1 MARRST
7 IYDHDTS
14 TSAPLWLLRE
24 EIKAV
29 NVSGNQP
36 LWLDD
41 PKSVW
46 IISAGK
52 VDVFAVQMQDG
63 RDVGSRQWLFR
74 AETGQAL
81 FGLESQPSC
90 LGTALLVSGTP
101 GTTLVQIARARLQ
114 ELAGNERRG
123 QDVVRFVDDWV
134 LELTGALSDTFLPRD
149 YEELT
154 PDQEVE
160 LPPHRVAFP
169 TKGYLW
175 VRHNEGNSRFIGI
188 PSLPP
193 KVARAYLPVSR
204 HTWLETTE
212 ASRLH
217 AITTENFM
225 AQDSA
230 WSGLDHFHALV
241 LERVCAE
248 ATRLHEQEARRLQAK
263 ADSDQAVVER
273 ALVRLSSPFQPERS
287 AALPVEEEALAD
299 PLWVA
304 CAWVGHALGITVCR
318 PPDVVETRAPHD
330 PLDRIVHAS
339 HIRKRRVVLRDE
351 WWRQDAGPLLAFVGE
366 REFEHPVA
374 LLPVSLNRYEM
385 LDSAQPGRTRVTRE
399 IAATIYP
406 FAYTFYRSFPAR
418 ALNIWEIWHFGLR
431 DSQKDL
437 ATLLLMGVLGG
448 TLGLLVPIATGWLFD
463 ELIPD
468 AAQSRIAQ
476 VFVAL
481 VASAIASA
489 VFQFVSGMA
498 LLRMQIRISGTVQ
511 SAVWD
516 RLLSLPATFFR
527 SYSAGDLCSRAM
539 GIDRIRRELSGT
551 TISTVLGSVF
561 SVFNIAL
568 MFYYS
573 PRLALVGIGLAILS
587 TAVTTL
593 VGRGQ
598 IGQQRKLAD
607 IQGQIAGIILQFITG
622 ISKLRVA
629 GAEGRA
635 FAFWAKRFATQKE
648 IDVQGQTF
656 ANGLLVFNA
665 IYPILNAMVVFAL
678 SALIPQNSVALSAG
692 NFVAFYAAFS
702 QLLAAGLQASAAL
715 LAASNI
721 IPACE
726 RIKPII
732 EALPEVDAV
741 KSSPGEL
748 SGRIEIEHVSFWY
761 HREGPEILHDV
772 CLHIEPGEFVAL
784 VGQSGSGKSTLLRLL
799 LGFEQPQ
806 SGTIL
811 YDGQDLRE
819 LDVRAVRRQI
829 GVVLQTGKLMSSTLL
844 ENIIGSSLLTVEDAW
859 KAAHLVGLD
868 KDIEQMPMGMYTVV
882 STGGS
887 TLSGGQRQRILIARA
902 IVHRPRILIFDE
914 ATSALDNV
922 TQAIVSK
929 SLEHIQATRIVVA
942 HRLST
947 IKQADRIFVLDKGQ
961 ILQTGTF
968 EELSQQ
974 KGLFANLAQRQV
986 A

>member
-1 MARRST
+1 MAWRST

-14 TSAPLWLLRE
+14 ASAPLWLLRE

-41 PKSVW
+41 PESVW

-52 VDVFAVQMQDG
+52 VDVFAVQKQDG

-81 FGLESQPSC
+81 FGLEAQPSC
-90 LGTALLVSGTP
+90 LGTALLASGAP
-101 GTTLVQIARARLQ
+101 GTTLVQIARVRLQ
-114 ELAGNERRG
+114 ELAGNEKRR
-123 QDVVRFVDDWV
+123 QDIVRFVDDWV
-134 LELTGALSDTFLPRD
+134 LELTGALSDIFLPRD
-149 YEELT
+149 YEALE
-154 PDQEVE
+154 PGQEVE

-169 TKGYLW
+169 AKGYLW
-175 VRHNEGNSRFIGI
+175 VRHSEGSSRFIGI
-188 PSLPP
+188 PGLPP
-193 KVARAYLPVSR
+193 EAARAYLPVSR

-212 ASRLH
+212 ASWLH
-217 AITTENFM
+217 PVTTESFM

-230 WSGLDHFHALV
+230 WSGLDRFHALV

-248 ATRLHEQEARRLQAK
+248 ANRLHEQETRRLQAK
-263 ADSDQAVVER
+263 IDSDQAIVEH
-273 ALVRLSSPFQPERS
+273 ALVRLSSPFQPDRS
-287 AALPVEEEALAD
+287 AVLPIEEEGRAD

-304 CAWVGHALGITVCR
+304 CAWVGRALGITVR
-318 PPDVVETRAPHD
+318 WPPDMAETRAPHD

-339 HIRKRRVVLRDE
+339 HIRKRRVVLRDA
-351 WWRQDAGPLLAFVGE
+351 WWCQEAGPLLAFVGE
-366 REFEHPVA
+366 HEFEHPVA
-374 LLPVSLNRYEM
+374 LLPVSSNRYEM
-385 LDSAQPGRTRVTRE
+385 LDPARPGRIRVTRE
-399 IAATIYP
+399 SAATIYP

-418 ALNIWEIWHFGLR
+418 ALNIWEIWRFGLR
-431 DSQKDL
+431 DSRRDL
-437 ATLLLMGVLGG
+437 STLLLMGILGG
-448 TLGLLVPIATGWLFD
+448 MLGLLVPVATGWLFD

-468 AAQSRIAQ
+468 AAQTRIAQ
-476 VFVAL
+476 VFAAL
-481 VASAIASA
+481 VASAVAGA

-498 LLRMQIRISGTVQ
+498 LLRVQTRISGVVQ

-527 SYSAGDLCSRAM
+527 GYSAGDLCSRAL

-551 TISTVLGSVF
+551 TISTVLGSAF
-561 SVFNIAL
+561 SIFNIAL

-573 PRLALVGIGLAILS
+573 PRLALVGVGLALLA
-587 TAVTTL
+587 TAITTL

-598 IGQQRKLAD
+598 VGQQRKLAD
-607 IQGQIAGIILQFITG
+607 IQGQIAGTILQFITG
-622 ISKLRVA
+622 ISKLRIA

-635 FAFWAKRFATQKE
+635 FAFWARRFATQKE
-648 IDVQGQTF
+648 IDVQAQTL

-665 IYPILNAMVVFAL
+665 VYPILNAMAVFAL
-678 SALIPQNSVALSAG
+678 SALAQDGTALSAG

-702 QLLAAGLQASAAL
+702 QLLTAGLQASAAL
-715 LAASNI
+715 LAASNV
-721 IPACE
+721 IPASE

-741 KSSPGEL
+741 KASPGEL
-748 SGRIEIEHVSFWY
+748 SGRIEIEHASFWY
-761 HREGPEILHDV
+761 HREGPEILHDI

-829 GVVLQTGKLMSSTLL
+829 GVVLQTGKLISGTIL
-844 ENIIGSSLLTVEDAW
+844 ENIIGSSLLTVEEAW

-914 ATSALDNV
+914 ATSALDNI

-942 HRLST
+942 HRLNT

-986 A
+986 V